1 VGWRRLLCAVAVG
14 FALASCGPGAKRRAS
29 VPPPVAPLPI
39 AELPPLSSDPVIP
52 PEELPPPDP
61 TELLIAEAEKLYAAG
76 LEDYRSGNLDKAR
89 QDFDQSLSLL
99 LQSKLDVL
107 GDDRLNTE
115 FHKLLENIYNLEVAA
130 VERGDALSERKYEPA
145 PIEAFAGLT
154 FPVDPRVKQRVQDEI
169 KTVRS
174 DLPLVSND
182 YVDGVITYFQGNGSR
197 FIETV
202 LKRAG
207 QYQKLFSEALRQ
219 EGLPQDLIY
228 LAAAESG
235 YNPFALSRAGA
246 KGIWQL
252 MLGRAIEY
260 GLKKDRWVD
269 EREDPAKSTSAA
281 VRHLKDLYQ
290 QFGDWYLAM
299 AAYNCGP
306 VNVQKAIEK
315 TGYADFWMLR
325 QLHALPVDTENY
337 VPIIIAT
344 ALIAKD
350 PEAYG
355 FNVQPDAPLETDQV
369 VVSVPTDLRLIA
381 QITDHPVEE
390 LIRLNPGL
398 LRWTTPANNPEFVLN
413 LPLGTREAYQQGI
426 ELIPPDKRIW
436 WRTHKVAE
444 GDTLPSVARKFRV
457 TPVALARANG
467 LERDA
472 ELTAGDRLVLPLAPG
487 SESSLARVRERGPR
501 RPFWYRVKAG
511 DTLERIAD
519 RFDVTPY
526 QLRRWNTLQSS
537 RLVAG
542 KRLRVY
548 VATGASRPS
557 RPRRA
562 KAVASGAQAN
572 KKPAPAGS
580 PPTATPKPAQRAS
593 QPAR

>member
-1 VGWRRLLCAVAVG
+1 L
-14 FALASCGPGAKRRAS
+14 
-29 VPPPVAPLPI
+29 PPVAPPI
-39 AELPPLSSDPVIP
+39 AELPPPSSDPVIL

-61 TELLIAEAEKLYAAG
+61 AELLIAEAEKLYAAG

-89 QDFDQSLSLL
+89 QEFDQSLSLL

-130 VERGDALSERKYEPA
+130 VERGDVLSERKYEPA

-169 KTVRS
+169 NSVRS

-182 YVDGVITYFQGNGSR
+182 YVDGVITYFQGKGSR

-207 QYQKLFSEALRQ
+207 QYQELVSEALRQ

-252 MLGRAIEY
+252 MLGRAVEY

-306 VNVQKAIEK
+306 ANVQKAIEK
-315 TGYADFWMLR
+315 TGYADFWTLR
-325 QLHALPVDTENY
+325 RLRALPVQTENY

-350 PEAYG
+350 PQAYG
-355 FNVQPDAPLETDQV
+355 FDVQPDAPLETDQV
-369 VVSVPTDLRLIA
+369 VVGVPTDLRLIA

-398 LRWTTPANNPEFVLN
+398 LRWTTPANNLEFVLN
-413 LPLGTREAYQQGI
+413 LPLGTREAYEEGI
-426 ELIPPDKRIW
+426 ELIPPDERIW
-436 WRTHKVAE
+436 WRIHKVAE
-444 GDTLPSVARKFRV
+444 GDTLSSVARKFRV
-457 TPVALARANG
+457 TPAALARANG

-472 ELTAGDRLVLPLAPG
+472 ELTAGERLVLPLAPG
-487 SESSLARVRERGPR
+487 SESSLARVRERGLR
-501 RPFWYRVKAG
+501 RPFWYRIRAG

-526 QLRRWNTLQSS
+526 QLRRWNNLRSS
-537 RLVAG
+537 RIIAG
-542 KRLRVY
+542 RRLRIY
-548 VATGASRPS
+548 AGAGARQPS
-557 RPRRA
+557 RTGPARA
-562 KAVASGAQAN
+562 APAGTQTK
-572 KKPAPAGS
+572 KKPAPAKSS
-580 PPTATPKPAQRAS
+580 PPAATRTATAKPAQRAS
-593 QPAR
+593 PPAR